1 MKKGKLFLVGFGP
14 GSEDHLTKRAREA
27 IAEAETI
34 IGYTTY
40 IRLVK
45 PLCEGKEVIYTGM
58 TEELA
63 RARKAVEMAYAG
75 KKVALISSGDVGIYG
90 MAGPAYECLKEK
102 GWRRGGEIEVEVV
115 PGVTASSACASVLG
129 APLMHD
135 FCSISLSDLL
145 TPWDVIKQRLE
156 AAAKADFV
164 TVLYNPKSGRRTR
177 QIAEAQQIFLQYR
190 KSSTPVG
197 LVKSCYR
204 DLENIVL
211 TDLDDMLEHEIG
223 MLTTVI
229 IGNKM
234 TFTLDGLMITPRGY
248 QSKYELDSLDEKSVQ
263 LMRKKVIEAKP
274 AQSLKTYGTLYG
286 IGVGPGYTK
295 YLTLQARDAI
305 EKVSYLFYPRGNS
318 TDESLALN
326 TIEPFM
332 RKEVKVEELMFPMT
346 TDRNQLE
353 YYWHLNTQKIAD
365 ILARGEDVAFITLG
379 DATLYSTYIYVVKT
393 LRELLPKVPI
403 ETIPGIS
410 SFSAAAAMIN
420 QAIGEG
426 KERIAILPVNR
437 DVSNVRDALENF
449 DTIVLMKV
457 GSKLNRVVALLEEMK
472 LIDNAVLL
480 SYIGT
485 EDERVERDLRQFRN
499 QTLGYMTLL
508 LVKKN
513 EQFLLDEEEEPCLKE
528 SASSS

>member
-1 MKKGKLFLVGFGP
+1 VKKGKLFLVGFGP
-14 GSEDHLTKRAREA
+14 GSQDHLTQRAKEA
-27 IAEAETI
+27 IAEAEII

-63 RARKAVEMAYAG
+63 RARKAVDMAYAG
-75 KKVALISSGDVGIYG
+75 KKVALVSSGDVGIYG
-90 MAGPAYECLKEK
+90 MAGPAFECLKEK
-102 GWRRGGEIEVEVV
+102 GWKRGGTIDVEVV
-115 PGVTASSACASVLG
+115 PGVTAGSACASIMG
-129 APLMHD
+129 APLSHD
-135 FCSISLSDLL
+135 FCNISLSDLL
-145 TPWDVIKQRLE
+145 TPWEVIKQRLE

-164 TVLYNPKSGRRTR
+164 TVLYNPKSGRRTK
-177 QIAEAQQIFLQYR
+177 QIVEAQKIFLQYR
-190 KSSTPVG
+190 KSTTPVA
-197 LVKSCYR
+197 LVKSAYR
-204 DLENIVL
+204 DLEQIVL

-248 QSKYELDSLDEKSVQ
+248 QSKYQLDSLDEKSVQ
-263 LMRKKVIEAKP
+263 LMREKVIEAKP
-274 AQSLKTYGTLYG
+274 AHSLKTYGTFYG

-295 YLTLQARDAI
+295 YLTLQARDVI
-305 EKVSYLFYPRGNS
+305 EKVRYLFYPRGNA

-332 RKEVKVEELMFPMT
+332 RKDTQVEELMFPMT

-353 YYWHLNTQKIAD
+353 YYWNLNAKKVAD
-365 ILARGEDVAFITLG
+365 ILKTGADVAFVTLG
-379 DATLYSTYIYVVKT
+379 DATLYSTYIYIVKT
-393 LRELLPKVPI
+393 LKELLPTVPI

-410 SFSAAAAMIN
+410 AFSAAAAMIN
-420 QAIGEG
+420 QSIGEG
-426 KERIAILPVNR
+426 KGRVAILPVNR
-437 DVSNVRDALENF
+437 DVSNVQDALENF

-457 GSKLNRVVALLEEMK
+457 GSKLNRVVKLLEEMK

-485 EDERVERDLRQFRN
+485 EDERVERDLKKFRN
-499 QTLGYMTLL
+499 QTLGYMTLV

-513 EQFLLDEEEEPCLKE
+513 EQFLLDEDER
-528 SASSS
+528 